1 MSVVVVSHACAVAT
15 NQIPWASLA
24 ARYEVGLTILA
35 PETWRTIGGRA
46 VRGEAWPGL
55 EGSVRFLTVLPRGH
69 PNLHLWLGLGRA
81 VGRASADVIFL
92 DEEPYSL
99 AAAQVLACRG
109 RSSLVVYS
117 KQNVEKRLPWPFAV
131 LRRRVL
137 RAAEVVAVTDTTVA
151 EVLRRHGCP
160 APLRLV
166 PHAVDLRLYSPG
178 GEEQLRAPLGLRGVV
193 VGYAGR
199 LVPEKGVADLL
210 EALAIIQGRTRE
222 PVSLLIVGDGPERGR
237 LEGLASKLSCPVSF
251 VGAIPHEEMPAY
263 YRVMDVLVL
272 PSRTTSRWREQFGR
286 VIVEA
291 LACGVAVVG
300 ADSGSI
306 PGLIRRTSGVVYPE
320 GDVEALAAA
329 LMDLVEHPQKRR
341 EIAAIGRQ
349 RVMAQ
354 YSAEAVA
361 DVLFEVLSEARERV
375 VMREAQPSMG
385 S

>member
-35 PETWRTIGGRA
+35 PETWRTMGGRA

-55 EGSVRFLTVLPRGH
+55 ERSVRFLTVLPRGH

-117 KQNVEKRLPWPFAV
+117 KQNVEKRLPWPFAA
-131 LRRRVL
+131 LRRKVL

-151 EVLRRHGCP
+151 EVLRWQGCP
-160 APLRLV
+160 APIRIV

-178 GEEQLRAPLGLRGVV
+178 GEEQLQATLGLRGVV